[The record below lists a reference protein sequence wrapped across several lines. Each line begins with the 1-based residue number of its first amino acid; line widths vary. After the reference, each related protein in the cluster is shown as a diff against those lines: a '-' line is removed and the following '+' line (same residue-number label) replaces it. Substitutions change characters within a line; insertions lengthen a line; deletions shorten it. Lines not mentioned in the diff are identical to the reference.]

1 MAKTIKADNSI
12 PVDKMPDKSISDKTM
27 KDQTM
32 PDKTISD
39 KTMKDLGNKIN
50 GFIGVGVTLTGK
62 LSFTGVLRID
72 GKFTGDIDS
81 DGILIV
87 GQDACIESTIKVG
100 SAFISGEVKGTVE
113 ALTKVELIAPCRI
126 YGDIKTPKLV
136 IHEGAFFEG
145 ICGMQGLIDSSLKQL
160 PMDKKK

>member
-1 MAKTIKADNSI
+1 MAKIKK
-12 PVDKMPDKSISDKTM
+12 PVETMPENTMPENTM
-27 KDQTM
+27 KDT
-32 PDKTISD
+32 
-39 KTMKDLGNKIN
+39 GNKIN

-62 LSFTGVLRID
+62 LSFNGVLRID

-100 SAFISGEVKGTVE
+100 AAYISGEVKGTVE
-113 ALTKVELIAPCRI
+113 ASSKVELIAPCRV
-126 YGDIKTPKLV
+126 YGDIKTPKLI

-145 ICGMQGLIDSSLKQL
+145 NCGMQGLVDSSIKQL
-160 PMDKKK
+160 PMGK